1 MRGSPEQGEGGKAEK
16 ATGAAWAGAGPIT
29 ESGVEAHEQPLE
41 RPAQRRAMALM
52 GAAEGQIAEEVA
64 QGQASEEVQHEG
76 LQRQRPRPL
85 ARSGEEGPDGR
96 CSR

>member
-1 MRGSPEQGEGGKAEK
+1 MGIIEKIVVSDETLRALEQD
-16 ATGAAWAGAGPIT
+16 
-29 ESGVEAHEQPLE
+29 
-41 RPAQRRAMALM
+41 ALRH
-52 GAAEGQIAEEVA
+52 GHTVAEEVA

-85 ARSGEEGPDGR
+85 ARSGVEDPDGR